1 MNPFDLTGPEFL
13 AFYLALGAA
22 VLAALG
28 FLRHAGEVDD
38 PPLVNLADP
47 YVIAYL
53 RGGKNETV
61 RVATTSLIDRGL
73 LTVAGSSV
81 SVAPGRSAEE
91 LRVPLE
97 KSLVIFFTK
106 AADAA
111 SAFKASWQ
119 SETESYERE
128 LIRLDLLAGAQSKTA
143 QTLRGGIGIAFLWT
157 VALVK
162 ILVALQRG
170 RSNIQF
176 LIILAI
182 LFAFAAW
189 KIATPRLTKRGKAMI
204 ANLRILFRALQD
216 RANTL
221 LLPGAENPI
230 ELLLL
235 AAVFGVSTIPAGAFP
250 YTKSLYPKAASGGS
264 SCGSSCGSGCG
275 GGGCGGGCGGC
286 GS

>member
-1 MNPFDLTGPEFL
+1 VTCES
-13 AFYLALGAA
+13 FYLALGAA
-22 VLAALG
+22 VLAVLG
-28 FLRHAGEVDD
+28 FLRHTGEVDD

-47 YVIAYL
+47 YLIAYL

-81 SVAPGRSAEE
+81 SVAPGRSSEE
-91 LRVPLE
+91 LRVPIE
-97 KSLVIFFTK
+97 KSLVIFFRKT
-106 AADAA
+106 ADAA

-128 LIRLDLLAGAQSKTA
+128 LIRLDLQPGAQSKTS

-182 LFAFAAW
+182 LFAVMAW
-189 KIATPRLTKRGKAMI
+189 KIATPRLTRKGLAMVTS
-204 ANLRILFRALQD
+204 LRILFRALQD
-216 RANTL
+216 RAAT
-221 LLPGAENPI
+221 LLPGRNPN

-250 YTKSLYPKAASGGS
+250 YTKSLYPKATSDGS

>member
-1 MNPFDLTGPEFL
+1 VNPFDLTGPEFL

-22 VLAALG
+22 VMAVLG

-47 YVIAYL
+47 YLIAYL

-81 SVAPGRSAEE
+81 SIAPGRSAEE
-91 LRVPLE
+91 LRVPIE
-97 KSLVIFFTK
+97 KSLVIFFRKT
-106 AADAA
+106 ADAA

-128 LIRLDLLAGAQSKTA
+128 LIRLELLPGAQRKTA

-189 KIATPRLTKRGKAMI
+189 KIATPRLTRKGLAMV
-204 ANLRILFRALQD
+204 ASLRILFRALQD
-216 RANTL
+216 RATT
-221 LLPGAENPI
+221 LLPGRNPN

-250 YTKSLYPKAASGGS
+250 YTKSLYPKAASDGS

>member
-13 AFYLALGAA
+13 GFYLLLGAVVSA
-22 VLAALG
+22 VLG
-28 FLRHAGEVDD
+28 SLRHAGEKDD
-38 PPLVNLADP
+38 PPLVNLSDP
-47 YVIAYL
+47 YLIAYL

-61 RVATTSLIDRGL
+61 RVTTTSLIDRGL
-73 LTVAGSSV
+73 LTVAGSNV

-91 LRVPLE
+91 LRVPNE
-97 KSLVIFFTK
+97 KGLVIFFRK
-106 AADAA
+106 PASAA
-111 SAFKASWQ
+111 SAFKPSWQ
-119 SETESYERE
+119 SETEGYERE
-128 LIRLDLLAGAQSKTA
+128 LTRLDLLPGPQRQTA
-143 QTLRGGIGIAFLWT
+143 RTVRGTAAIALLWT

-162 ILVALQRG
+162 IVVALQRG

-176 LIILAI
+176 LIILAA

-189 KIATPRLTKRGKAMI
+189 KIGTPRLTKKGMAMV
-204 ANLRILFRALQD
+204 ASLRILFRALKD
-216 RANTL
+216 RSHTL
-221 LLPGAENPI
+221 MPGRNSN

-250 YTKSLYPKAASGGS
+250 YTKTLYPKAASDGS